1 MTSHPVGETVEWFES
16 YSKKEYARMGASAT
30 QDITLP
36 EGESPRPSLH
46 TGMLASSRD
55 IQSFCHPV

>member
-46 TGMLASSRD
+46 GMWFGMLA
-55 IQSFCHPV
+55 